1 MPAVEPESRGE
12 RGEYF
17 NPKRRLSAEHSR
29 APHDVRATAG
39 AREQRGE
46 YRLYGSKALNALD
59 FRSAPSARRTVPIS
73 QTVTAVS
80 EKLHARRDYDSAA
93 GNTDAHVRNTPLS
106 LPSPEGRIVA
116 RIAAFT
122 LLHQR

>member
-1 MPAVEPESRGE
+1 MPAVDPKSRGE

-29 APHDVRATAG
+29 ASHNVRATAG
-39 AREQRGE
+39 ARGQRGE
-46 YRLYGSKALNALD
+46 RRLYDSKALNALD
-59 FRSAPSARRTVPIS
+59 FRSDPSARRTAPIS

-93 GNTDAHVRNTPLS
+93 GNTDAPVRNAPLP
-106 LPSPEGRIVA
+106 LPSLKGRIVA
-116 RIAAFT
+116 RIEAFSP
-122 LLHQR
+122 LHQR